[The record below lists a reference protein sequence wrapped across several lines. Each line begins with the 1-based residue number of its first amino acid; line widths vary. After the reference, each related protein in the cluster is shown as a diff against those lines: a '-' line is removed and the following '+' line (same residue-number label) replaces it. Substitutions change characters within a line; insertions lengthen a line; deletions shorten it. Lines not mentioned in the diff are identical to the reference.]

1 MSALVKG
8 PTEGD
13 LLKFDLEK
21 NYTREAVTLLAGTA
35 YPLGAVLG
43 RITASGKFAMSTA
56 TGSNGAQTA
65 AGVLLAPVDAT
76 EGDATGVVIA
86 RGPAIVSDA
95 ELQFDPSVDDA
106 PKRAAKIAQLAAIGI
121 VARAAA

>member
-1 MSALVKG
+1 MTALVKG

-13 LLKFDLEK
+13 LLKYDLEK
-21 NYTREAVTLLAGTA
+21 NYTREEVTLLVGTA

-76 EGDATGVVIA
+76 DGDAPGVVIA

-95 ELQFDPSVDDA
+95 ELQFDASVDDA

-121 VARAAA
+121 VTRAAA

>member
-1 MSALVKG
+1 MTALVKG

-13 LLKFDLEK
+13 LLKYDLEK
-21 NYTREAVTLLAGTA
+21 TYTREAVTLLAGTA

-43 RITASGKFAMSTA
+43 RITASGKFAMSPA

-76 EGDATGVVIA
+76 EGDAPGVVIA

-95 ELQFDPSVDDA
+95 ELQFDASVDDA
-106 PKRAAKIAQLAAIGI
+106 PKRAAKLAQLEAIGI